1 MSVVIGIDSDKA
13 MGWAV
18 YDVTRSPSAIE
29 SGSLKLTGDTV
40 ADRLVDMCGKLIPII
55 RKHNPIFAAVEAPR
69 MFLTK
74 HTTKDGRLID
84 ESPVSMVQQGSY
96 AGAACMAFLC
106 WNVPCIYAA
115 PNSWQTMIE
124 DDIKKAFEGKK
135 RVEQQ
140 CNRLR
145 IVSPNESARDACLI
159 AYWASKQ
166 PEFKYL
172 RHLAEKQAAAA

>member
-18 YDVTRSPSAIE
+18 FETARSPSSIE
-29 SGSLKLTGDTV
+29 SGSLKLNGDKV
-40 ADRLVDMCGKLIPII
+40 ADRLVDMRDKLVPII
-55 RKHNPIFAAVEAPR
+55 RKYNPIFAAVEAPR

-115 PNSWQTMIE
+115 PNSWQTVIP
-124 DDIKKAFEGKK
+124 DTIKSKFEGKK
-135 RVEQQ
+135 RVEET
-140 CNRLR
+140 CNLLR
-145 IVSPNESARDACLI
+145 IVSSNQSARDACLI
-159 AYWASKQ
+159 AFWAAGR

-172 RHLAEKQAAAA
+172 RQRADRAGAAA